1 MWRVKVTKPSC
12 KLHFQSTDN
21 RKKGA
26 NLVLQTTSLTRKS
39 LFPCLMT
46 RNGSSAWISTVC
58 RVRNWAEW
66 STSSSRVSRR
76 CETPTQMRSRSTSKR
91 SSLPRCVSSKDMSSP
106 VYRKSNAN
114 LYVSALLFLLRR
126 CCGASLGLFQ
136 YFINKQLSFLAWSV
150 CSKSW
155 NGLCYFLLWA
165 GSTHLLQCFAWL
177 FVDYLICA
185 FPG

>member
-1 MWRVKVTKPSC
+1 
-12 KLHFQSTDN
+12 
-21 RKKGA
+21 
-26 NLVLQTTSLTRKS
+26 
-39 LFPCLMT
+39 MT

-58 RVRNWAEW
+58 RVRNWAAW
-66 STSSSRVSRR
+66 FTSSSRVSRR

-136 YFINKQLSFLAWSV
+136 YFINSSL
-150 CSKSW
+150 
-155 NGLCYFLLWA
+155 FLLGLSA
-165 GSTHLLQCFAWL
+165 LKAEMG
-177 FVDYLICA
+177 CA
-185 FPG
+185 ISSFGLGALTFSNVLHDFLWIILYVLSLVINTFK